1 MIHDSIEIDD
11 NDENM
16 IVFKETLDEMSD
28 LLDFISDNAFRQIQ
42 TEWIGNKTYLIQG
55 QALDAARHTLSSI
68 WGCCKYACFS
78 DAFTLVRKFRDDLVQ
93 YLFIISTLDGI
104 EGLSEEEAKKYLND
118 ITDVDKVTEGI
129 TLLFEIISSGRK
141 KKPHEKAVD
150 SWLENTL
157 SDDSHSQDR
166 RLYFDASKYI
176 SMLKN
181 DDTIKNCFELYL
193 KPLWSTL
200 DRELNNY
207 VHANGSKYIMSNL
220 PNYIY
225 DHRKD
230 IIIHLIST
238 IRDIMVIFISLII
251 LIKPSSI
258 QSCDYI
264 DYLDIGETPPEES
277 QYWVAPII
285 QNFIDTDVVRVSLC
299 LKQFLKENNRY
310 SMQIK

>member
-1 MIHDSIEIDD
+1 MYNSIKIDD

-16 IVFKETLDEMSD
+16 VVFKETLDEMSD
-28 LLDFISDNAFRQIQ
+28 LLDFISDNEFQQ
-42 TEWIGNKTYLIQG
+42 VKSEYIGNKVYLIQG

-78 DAFTLVRKFRDDLVQ
+78 DAFTLVRKFRDDLMQ
-93 YLFIISTLDGI
+93 YLFIIFTLDRM
-104 EGLSEEEAKKYLND
+104 ECFSEEESKKYFND
-118 ITDVDKVTEGI
+118 IINVDKVIEGVN
-129 TLLFEIISSGRK
+129 LLFEIISSGCK

-157 SDDSHSQDR
+157 SDAAHFQDR

-193 KPLWSTL
+193 EPLWSTL

-225 DHRKD
+225 DHRRD
-230 IIIHLIST
+230 AIIHLISI
-238 IRDIMVIFISLII
+238 IRNIMVIFISLII
-251 LIKPSSI
+251 LIEPSCIRS
-258 QSCDYI
+258 SDYI
-264 DYLDIGETPPEES
+264 DYIDIGETPPEGS
-277 QYWVAPII
+277 QYWVASII
-285 QNFIDTDVVRVSLC
+285 QNFIDTDIVRVSSC
-299 LKQFLKENNRY
+299 LKEFLKENNKY
-310 SMQIK
+310 SMQIE